1 MEFDLD
7 ALSARISEIES
18 KPEPEVVR
26 VLIQESMVPGQR
38 LALECDDYWAPA
50 GLIQTIDIWENM
62 MNQSIVMVGHDSG
75 EVNSHGVEVTLERNS
90 DWVVN
95 TLRADGSAM
104 IELVAGRYAEVVHI
118 GEDEGNYLR
127 DGAVYWVDLS
137 HRSTAPEEQ
146 PSDVL
151 LEQSD
156 ALEGL
161 VVEWTEL
168 VRSLG
173 KERVPRQIE
182 RVLLALGQMPPST
195 LPSARA
201 FWVSGLINPLP
212 TLGVALEIRPSLL
225 TAQTAEMRVQL
236 AEAALKDS
244 IERLRKDAPPP
255 RSAELLD

>member
-1 MEFDLD
+1 MVLAPAMHALLSLHGTHFAPARSTVSMEFDLD

-127 DGAVYWVDLS
+127 DGV
-137 HRSTAPEEQ
+137 HRNLHPW
-146 PSDVL
+146 P
-151 LEQSD
+151 
-156 ALEGL
+156 
-161 VVEWTEL
+161 
-168 VRSLG
+168 LG
-173 KERVPRQIE
+173 DHI
-182 RVLLALGQMPPST
+182 A
-195 LPSARA
+195 
-201 FWVSGLINPLP
+201 
-212 TLGVALEIRPSLL
+212 
-225 TAQTAEMRVQL
+225 
-236 AEAALKDS
+236 
-244 IERLRKDAPPP
+244 
-255 RSAELLD
+255 